1 MTNDLD
7 RLLEQVKD
15 ALEDS
20 GDGIWQPDL
29 AAPVLPAF
37 TQDDGRTSAETA
49 PGTRTQGSVRELESL
64 PSFSALEE
72 GQAAEAFSEVDL
84 AVLPQVE
91 REGDTSSLSSRQTE
105 QEERALNGN
114 TSSVSPALLEQL
126 QTLENMQAH
135 TQALGRSPGSGGS
148 LSPRFQAGQG
158 GGVISYDPAA
168 LGDFP
173 LAAAAAAA
181 QEEDRARAVD
191 RAFQRDSRRYD
202 RGFSLY

>member
-20 GDGIWQPDL
+20 GAGLWQPDL

-37 TQDDGRTSAETA
+37 TQDDGGTAAETA
-49 PGTRTQGSVRELESL
+49 PGTRTRGSVPELESL

-72 GQAAEAFSEVDL
+72 GQAAEVFSEADL
-84 AVLPQVE
+84 AVLPQVD
-91 REGDTSSLSSRQTE
+91 REGDTPSLSSRQTR
-105 QEERALNGN
+105 QEGQALNGN

-126 QTLENMQAH
+126 QTLENMQASA
-135 TQALGRSPGSGGS
+135 QALGRSPGSGSS
-148 LSPRFQAGQG
+148 LSPRFQPGQG
-158 GGVISYDPAA
+158 GGGVSYDPAA

>member
-7 RLLEQVKD
+7 RLLEQVED

-37 TQDDGRTSAETA
+37 TQDDGGTSAETA
-49 PGTRTQGSVRELESL
+49 PGTRTQESVPELESL

-72 GQAAEAFSEVDL
+72 GQAAEVFSADL

-91 REGDTSSLSSRQTE
+91 REGDTPSLSSRQTE
-105 QEERALNGN
+105 QEGQALNGN
-114 TSSVSPALLEQL
+114 TSSASPALLEQL
-126 QTLENMQAH
+126 QNLENMQAS

-148 LSPRFQAGQG
+148 LSSRFQAGQG
-158 GGVISYDPAA
+158 GGGVSYDPAA

>member
-15 ALEDS
+15 ALEDN

-37 TQDDGRTSAETA
+37 MRENGSASAETSLE
-49 PGTRTQGSVRELESL
+49 THTQGSVPELERL

-72 GQAAEAFSEVDL
+72 GQAAEVFSEADL

-91 REGDTSSLSSRQTE
+91 REGDTPSLSSRQTE
-105 QEERALNGN
+105 QEEQVLNGN

-126 QTLENMQAH
+126 QTLENMQASA
-135 TQALGRSPGSGGS
+135 QALGRSLGSGGS
-148 LSPRFQAGQG
+148 LSPRFQPGQG